1 MRIFLTILF
10 TAFSGFA
17 IGQNAATRVSLPA
30 KSAVVNEKDAQGR
43 PNGLWVLSAPA
54 AMGEPATTEFGKYEH
69 GIKYGPWYTLD
80 GEGELMSMET
90 FRNNV
95 LDGEAK
101 YFTQGRLSAE
111 GYYKGLNPE
120 REYDTIL
127 VEDPLTGMQIL
138 RPVHNERNT
147 VRHGPWRF
155 YDSET
160 GRLVKEEEYQVDS
173 LIYSKNFPM
182 SKADS
187 VFYKKREAKMPHNNN
202 ADPRPARKSK
212 FLR

>member
-1 MRIFLTILF
+1 MRIFLAILF
-10 TAFSGFA
+10 TVFSGIA
-17 IGQNAATRVSLPA
+17 TGQTGATRVSPPA
-30 KSAVVNEKDAQGR
+30 KSVVVNEKDAQGR
-43 PNGLWVLSAPA
+43 PNGLWVLSEPA

-69 GIKYGPWYTLD
+69 GLKYGPWYTLD
-80 GEGELMSMET
+80 IEGELMSMET

-101 YFTQGRLSAE
+101 YFTKGRLSAI

-127 VEDPLTGMQIL
+127 VEDPVTGAQIL

-147 VRHGPWRF
+147 VRHGPWQF

-160 GRLVKEEEYQVDS
+160 GRLVKEEEYQADS

-187 VFYKKREAKMPHNNN
+187 VLYKKREAKMPHNRNTSQ
-202 ADPRPARKSK
+202 RPERKSK